1 MLFRDAIMTNLV
13 NIKAGHDRDAR
24 LDQKLRRELG
34 DCVLKLL
41 ADERTEDICLNPDT
55 TLWAK
60 RMNQPF
66 QIVGEMS
73 ASQAQTA
80 LGTSPP

>member
-1 MLFRDAIMTNLV
+1 MANLV
-13 NIKAGHDRDAR
+13 NIKAARDRDAR

-34 DCVLKLL
+34 AAVIKLL
-41 ADERTEDICLNPDT
+41 ADERTEDICLNPDS
-55 TLWAK
+55 TLWVK

-66 QIVGEMS
+66 QIAGEMS

-80 LGTSPP
+80 LGTIAAMDRG

>member
-1 MLFRDAIMTNLV
+1 LEGAVVTNLV
-13 NIKAGHDRDAR
+13 NIKAGQDRHAR

-34 DCVLKLL
+34 ECVLRLL
-41 ADERTEDICLNPDT
+41 ADDRTEDICLNPDS

-66 QIVGEMS
+66 EIAGEMS
-73 ASQAQTA
+73 ASQARPRWEP
-80 LGTSPP
+80 SPP